1 MRGEQP
7 SCRPLAALCGGSPP
21 LARGTGKQRELN
33 SHRLGITPACAGN
46 RSPAQQNPPAA
57 QDHPRLRGEQGNP
70 ACAASRALGSPPLA
84 RGTDG
89 EIRRRKR
96 RDGITPACAGNRLTD
111 KPTQKQLEDHPRLR
125 GEQILRRGK
134 CARFVGSPPL
144 ARGTDKLQGSTQ
156 RRVGITPACAGNS
169 HRDSPLGRRI
179 RDHPRLR
186 GEQIAGGLA
195 DLTREGSPPLARGT
209 VTTCPR
215 ERKYAGITPACAGN
229 SLHSPVITN
238 LRGDHPRLRGEQSQ
252 LLLILYLVL
261 GSPPLARGTAT
272 DVD

>member
-1 MRGEQP
+1 MRGEQR
-7 SCRPLAALCGGSPP
+7 SLSIS
-21 LARGTGKQRELN
+21 EL
-33 SHRLGITPACAGN
+33 SI
-46 RSPAQQNPPAA
+46 
-57 QDHPRLRGEQGNP
+57 
-70 ACAASRALGSPPLA
+70 LGSPPLA
-84 RGTDG
+84 RGTVTNVIAVLAL
-89 EIRRRKR
+89 IR
-96 RDGITPACAGNRLTD
+96 ITPACAGNSRAAH
-111 KPTQKQLEDHPRLR
+111 QSRGHGGDHPRLR
-125 GEQILRRGK
+125 GEQPVRTDEIAWRG
-134 CARFVGSPPL
+134 GSPPL

-238 LRGDHPRLRGEQSQ
+238 LRGDHPRLRGEQAERGNQ
-252 LLLILYLVL
+252 VDAQA
-261 GSPPLARGTAT
+261 GSPPLARGT
-272 DVD
+272 VSL